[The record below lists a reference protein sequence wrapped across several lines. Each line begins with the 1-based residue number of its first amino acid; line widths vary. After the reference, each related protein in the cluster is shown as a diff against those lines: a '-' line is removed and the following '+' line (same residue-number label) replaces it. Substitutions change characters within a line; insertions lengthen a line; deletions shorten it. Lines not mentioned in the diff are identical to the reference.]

1 MNQNELKNILADFKA
16 GNIDEDKVLL
26 SLKEKPF
33 TELDYAKIDNHRSL
47 RQGVSEVIYG
57 ASKTPEQILG
67 IVESMLEMEKRRQ

>member
-47 RQGVSEVIYG
+47 RQGVS
-57 ASKTPEQILG
+57 
-67 IVESMLEMEKRRQ
+67 